1 MKGKIIV
8 IFIFMLMIANAIFI
22 AQGNI
27 PHCSEI
33 PYNTA
38 GQPVNDNTEWWPMF
52 HHDIQISGFTPSD
65 SPDTNKKLW
74 ENQID
79 SDIWFSSPAI
89 VNDELLIGTGERYGE
104 KPKNRQEVMDF
115 YETQLFMKE
124 KTFFDIIEKE
134 NRPITGEIGKLY
146 RLNARTGEILW
157 EFEANGSVF
166 SSPSI
171 ENGLVYFVSAD
182 SQNYTGK
189 LYCLNIDSGNEVWSL
204 PVMSGFAT
212 PTLHDGKLYV
222 LTINPDDYYGR
233 LQCLNAADGSE
244 VWNYTT
250 GYIDFSLYTAPALTD
265 GKVFFTSVDVTTGI
279 HCKISCLNQ
288 STGQLL
294 WATKISEMNFGY
306 ALSSPVIDNKKAFVI
321 SADTEGVDQ
330 FWCVL
335 TCFDTSNGSI
345 LWNYTMKEETND
357 ELSFSSPAVAYGN
370 VYFALVGSG
379 WIYGKIMCLNAENGT
394 MQWVHKSND
403 AYTASSPIISDGKV
417 FVGGVNLTLFEGKL
431 YCFDA
436 FTGNLTYTAFI
447 ENGFIDSTPAIADEV
462 LYVCSQ
468 AGKVC
473 AFEDVFK
480 VGEIKG
486 GLATVKADI
495 TNVGGYDIEDLH
507 GTITVTG
514 GLFNLIN
521 TQKNYSISLLEAQTS
536 DTIKAF
542 PILGF
547 GKIQITITA
556 ELEGVNPVVKK
567 ADGFVFGLF
576 VIIR

>member
-1 MKGKIIV
+1 
-8 IFIFMLMIANAIFI
+8 MLMIANVILI

-33 PYNTA
+33 PYNTG

-52 HHDIQISGFTPSD
+52 HHDIQITGFTPSD

-244 VWNYTT
+244 IWNYTT
-250 GYIDFSLYTAPALTD
+250 GYIDFSLYTAPALAD

-306 ALSSPVIDNKKAFVI
+306 ALSSPVIDNQKAYVI

-379 WIYGKIMCLNAENGT
+379 WIYGKIVCLNAENGT

-462 LYVCSQ
+462 LYVGSQ

-514 GLFNLIN
+514 GLFNFVN

-556 ELEGVNPVVKK
+556 ELEEVNPVVKK